1 MYDFWRKN
9 FVKMKNNCFKEI
21 FDRLLYYGMN
31 YNPHWNRNFEA
42 ASPQAPDCTSQF
54 VTWFNLVNILWKGM
68 SHTESALRGAAAK
81 PPRHLIYFFTSYHVS
96 SNSHI
101 HNAVLIN
108 FSFQL
113 SIFCFVIFEN
123 EHENAF
129 QFPNFICNFHFH
141 FSFPFSIF
149 SFQFP
154 FFSFQYPANEIFSV
168 SSFQFP
174 VSKNFGSK

>member
-81 PPRHLIYFFTSYHVS
+81 PPRLQVYAEKSAESKLVARLSTFFLHIPVDRRKKVRSRDIGLGASFKTS
-96 SNSHI
+96 
-101 HNAVLIN
+101 
-108 FSFQL
+108 
-113 SIFCFVIFEN
+113 
-123 EHENAF
+123 
-129 QFPNFICNFHFH
+129 
-141 FSFPFSIF
+141 
-149 SFQFP
+149 
-154 FFSFQYPANEIFSV
+154 
-168 SSFQFP
+168 
-174 VSKNFGSK
+174 